1 MPAEVYNANPTLY
14 APSSKPT
21 RKDSKRSIWFGDDED
36 DDSDSDQVEL
46 IDRDEVFGEH
56 NFGVSSHFL
65 TVNVNYCPVDLI
77 RSIYDPEHPNSLEE
91 LRVVSAPQVEVGE
104 NRVMVEFT
112 PTVPHCGMSTLIGL
126 KKNSLCSAHPPTH
139 SLCSRSLH
147 PGPLTSKFTWEIQSG
162 YSRQARIAPEWSRL
176 CVWLVTSSI

>member
-56 NFGVSSHFL
+56 NFGVSFHFL
-65 TVNVNYCPVDLI
+65 TVNVNYCPADLI

-126 KKNSLCSAHPPTH
+126 QKITFVPLTHPHTVFVPGL
-139 SLCSRSLH
+139 SIRVRLLRSLPERYKVDIRVK
-147 PGPLTSKFTWEIQSG
+147 PGSHQSEVACA
-162 YSRQARIAPEWSRL
+162 YDL
-176 CVWLVTSSI
+176 

>member
-1 MPAEVYNANPTLY
+1 MSITL
-14 APSSKPT
+14 
-21 RKDSKRSIWFGDDED
+21 
-36 DDSDSDQVEL
+36 
-46 IDRDEVFGEH
+46 
-56 NFGVSSHFL
+56 VSPFHFL

-126 KKNSLCSAHPPTH
+126 QKITLVPLTHPHTVFVPGL
-139 SLCSRSLH
+139 SIRVRLLRSLPERYKVDIRVK
-147 PGPLTSKFTWEIQSG
+147 PGSHQSEVACA
-162 YSRQARIAPEWSRL
+162 YDL
-176 CVWLVTSSI
+176 

>member
-21 RKDSKRSIWFGDDED
+21 RKDSKRSIWFDDDED

-126 KKNSLCSAHPPTH
+126 QKIPFVPLTHPPTH

-147 PGPLTSKFTWEIQSG
+147 PGPLTSKFT
-162 YSRQARIAPEWSRL
+162 
-176 CVWLVTSSI
+176 